1 MGGEAVNSAVN
12 AKAGQGE
19 SARYYLPTDSGDS
32 PIEPGMDYIS
42 IEATSWFINQDSNW
56 FNKWSASGSISIKL
70 DDADRYNVALGVFE
84 LDNGAKIAPV
94 FEKAVLPQRAFRGGS
109 IEVEVSL
116 TGFEKATTLLKLLK
130 SASRASLDIV
140 AGMVQAAEA
149 TGPLKVLTAAGSEL
163 VSGVQDVLGE
173 SGPGR
178 QPFFPAGALSF
189 TLSPEDLRA
198 DELYVL
204 LHRGSPLS
212 LNQLKVSE
220 QGGRAAVLDGG
231 ISLQDGVWMLL
242 KFSKSQRYL
251 GYRQW
256 QDKQDDLKDE
266 ISNLRQDVRLGVMT
280 APQALKQ
287 LARGS
292 ESKRTLFDRFVE
304 VRTLIQSDSTI
315 TGRDATVRITALTDL
330 VTDLRDELKS
340 GTVSG
345 KGLPKP
351 ATRTPDS
358 TARRGLARNAEL
370 VARARKMEPE
380 QSKAWIT
387 MAAPLDAVAS
397 ESRMLRAR

>member
-1 MGGEAVNSAVN
+1 MNSAAS
-12 AKAGQGE
+12 AKAGQGNP
-19 SARYYLPTDSGDS
+19 ARYYLPSDSGDT

-56 FNKWSASGSISIKL
+56 FNKWSASGSISMKL
-70 DDADRYNVALGVFE
+70 DDGASRYNVALGVFE

-149 TGPLKVLTAAGSEL
+149 TGPMKVLTAAGAEL

-178 QPFFPAGALSF
+178 QAFFPAGALSF
-189 TLSPEDLRA
+189 TLSPDDLGA

-212 LNQLKVSE
+212 HNQLMVTE
-220 QGGRAAVLDGG
+220 LGGRTAVLDGG
-231 ISLQDGVWMLL
+231 ISLVDGVWMLL

-251 GYRQW
+251 GYRPW
-256 QDKQDDLKDE
+256 QDKQDGLKDE
-266 ISNLRQDVRLGVMT
+266 ISNLRQDVRLGVIT
-280 APQALKQ
+280 PPQALKQ
-287 LARGS
+287 LTRGT
-292 ESKRTLFDRFVE
+292 ESKGTLFDRFVE

-330 VTDLRDELKS
+330 IGDLREELKS
-340 GTVSG
+340 GKVSG
-345 KGLPKP
+345 KGLPKS
-351 ATRTPDS
+351 TSRQPDAS
-358 TARRGLARNAEL
+358 ARRVLARTAEL
-370 VARARKMEPE
+370 VAKARKVAPE
-380 QSKAWIT
+380 TSKTWIT
-387 MAAPLDAVAS
+387 MAAPFEAIAT
-397 ESRMLRAR
+397 ESKMLRAKV